1 MPNININSR
10 LPPSF
15 PSPFLLSPQFKRKKA
30 TYIAPTAQR
39 MVQDTLPLLGYCDV
53 AFPYWFH
60 ALCGSLTAIYWDVG
74 GSVMAAMR
82 RNRVRI
88 LEQAAKKKG
97 NGSGAGEK
105 RE

>member
-1 MPNININSR
+1 
-10 LPPSF
+10 
-15 PSPFLLSPQFKRKKA
+15 
-30 TYIAPTAQR
+30 

-60 ALCGSLTAIYWDVG
+60 ALCGNLTAIYWDVG

-88 LEQAAKKKG
+88 LEQAAKKKAAAG
-97 NGSGAGEK
+97 ANGSGGGDK
-105 RE
+105 RD